1 MDARGEVQSPPR
13 LQPLPN
19 RSAIPLWLKIAY
31 SVWLAVWVAVYWESY
46 GPQNFLWI
54 CDLANLILGVA
65 IWIESPLLFSSQ
77 AVAVL
82 IIQALWIV
90 DVCGRLLLGVHLI
103 GGTQYMFDPEK
114 ALGLRALSLFHVF
127 VPILVLWA
135 IRRLGYDPRGWK
147 LQTLIVWLLLPLTYL
162 VTDPERNINWLWKPF
177 GIPQTVLPE
186 LGYVALEMLV
196 VPLILYLPTH
206 AVLAWWTRDRPVP
219 R

>member
-1 MDARGEVQSPPR
+1 MRSPPR
-13 LQPLPN
+13 SQPLPS

-31 SVWLAVWVAVYWESY
+31 SVWLAVWVVVYWQSY

-135 IRRLGYDPRGWK
+135 IRRLGYDQRGWK

-162 VTDPERNINWLWKPF
+162 VTDPELNINWLWKPF

>member
-1 MDARGEVQSPPR
+1 VLSPPR
-13 LQPLPN
+13 LQPLLS
-19 RSAIPLWLKIAY
+19 RSAIPLWLKITY
-31 SVWLAVWVAVYWESY
+31 TVWLAIWVTVYWQSY
-46 GPQNFLWI
+46 GPQNFLWM
-54 CDLANLILGVA
+54 CDLANLIVGVA

-90 DVCGRLLLGVHLI
+90 DVCGRLLLGLHVI
-103 GGTQYMFDPEK
+103 GGTEYMFDPERSI
-114 ALGLRALSLFHVF
+114 GLRALSLFHVF

-177 GIPQTVLPE
+177 GLAQTVLPE
-186 LGYVALEMLV
+186 LGYLALAMLA
-196 VPLILYLPTH
+196 VPLVLYLPTH
-206 AVLAWWTRDRPVP
+206 AVLARWTRNRPAP